1 MVELQLAYED
11 NIKVKNNSVSYSLQ
25 FLYLRIQKQR
35 INNIKY
41 GNELQL
47 TKLFI
52 LMNKS
57 SLSLTST
64 LSILKSL
71 LLPNAIT
78 LMVFSQWQLA
88 ADLMD
93 GFNSVGVSLNYRFFN
108 LYMQHMAKR
117 GENSSLFG
125 LRSGPSWLSSR

>member
-1 MVELQLAYED
+1 LVELQLAYED
-11 NIKVKNNSVSYSLQ
+11 NIKVKNNSVSFSLQ

-47 TKLFI
+47 NKLFI
-52 LMNKS
+52 LINKS

-64 LSILKSL
+64 LSILKKSL

-93 GFNSVGVSLNYRFFN
+93 EFNSVGVSLNYRF
-108 LYMQHMAKR
+108 LICICSIWQKEERILVY
-117 GENSSLFG
+117 LV
-125 LRSGPSWLSSR
+125 